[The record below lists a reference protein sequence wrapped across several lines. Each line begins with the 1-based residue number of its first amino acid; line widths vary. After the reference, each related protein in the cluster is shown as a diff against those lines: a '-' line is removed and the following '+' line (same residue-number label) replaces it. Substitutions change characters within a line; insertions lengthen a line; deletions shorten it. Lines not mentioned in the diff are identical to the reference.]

1 MRELKCR
8 DLGMK
13 CDFVAKGDNSANV
26 KKQMMNHGKK
36 VHGSASNRHDSGEP
50 DMMKMDKKQMEDME
64 KKMDKLLA

>member
-1 MRELKCR
+1 MKEMKCR

-26 KKQMMNHGKK
+26 KKQMMAHGKK
-36 VHGSASNRHDSGEP
+36 VHNEE
-50 DMMKMDKKQMEDME
+50 MMKMSEEQMKDMD

>member
-1 MRELKCR
+1 MKELKCR

-26 KKQMMNHGKK
+26 KKQMIAHGKK
-36 VHGSASNRHDSGEP
+36 VHED
-50 DMMKMDKKQMEDME
+50 DMKKMDKKQMKDME

>member
-1 MRELKCR
+1 MKELKCR

-26 KKQMMNHGKK
+26 KKQMNAHGKK
-36 VHGSASNRHDSGEP
+36 VHGDE
-50 DMMKMDKKQMEDME
+50 MKNMTEKQMKDME